1 MKIVSIVPGF
11 GGTFYCGNC
20 LRDSGLTG
28 ALRKAGQD
36 AVILPVYLPLTIAGD
51 VQDTP
56 VFYGAV
62 NIYLKQ
68 MMPALRN
75 LPSWAEKLL
84 NSRPLLKLAAA
95 KSGSTRAGGLEDLTE
110 SMLLGEEGRQAREL
124 EELVNFLKHHEKP
137 DIVHFSNALLI
148 GMAARIRQELS
159 VPVVCSLQ
167 DEDVW
172 IDAMHPHRRQ
182 PMWDLMAEK
191 AKDIDAFIAV
201 SHYFAGQMKEK
212 MKLDPGRLH
221 VVPIGINPGDYDCG
235 SPDTSPPAIGYL
247 SRICEENGFG
257 ILVDAF
263 IQLVKSGRSPGL
275 QLHFTGGMTGDDKVF
290 LKKQMKKLKEVQV
303 IKDEGRRTKDEVSN
317 KTTLTSITNPES
329 RISDPGSRIPNP
341 ASSIQHPGSVFFYPD
356 FSPGALK
363 GFFSRLS
370 VLSVPVLRGEAFG
383 LYQLESLASGVP
395 IVQPALG
402 AFPEVIEATGGGILY
417 RPNEPSALAEALDK
431 VLGNPQSLQKMA
443 EAGRKAVEEKFD
455 CVKLTGKLL
464 DIYTS
469 LR

>member
-1 MKIVSIVPGF
+1 
-11 GGTFYCGNC
+11 
-20 LRDSGLTG
+20 
-28 ALRKAGQD
+28 
-36 AVILPVYLPLTIAGD
+36 
-51 VQDTP
+51 
-56 VFYGAV
+56 
-62 NIYLKQ
+62 
-68 MMPALRN
+68 
-75 LPSWAEKLL
+75 
-84 NSRPLLKLAAA
+84 
-95 KSGSTRAGGLEDLTE
+95 
-110 SMLLGEEGRQAREL
+110 MLLGEEGRQAREL

-148 GMAARIRQELS
+148 GMAARIRRELG

-201 SHYFAGQMKEK
+201 SHYFAGLMKEK

-235 SPDTSPPAIGYL
+235 SPNTNLPAIGYL
-247 SRICEENGFG
+247 SRVCEENGFG

-263 IQLVKSGRSPGL
+263 IQLVKSGRFPGL
-275 QLHFTGGMTGDDKVF
+275 QLHVTGGMTGDDKAF

-303 IKDEGRRTKDEVSN
+303 IKDEGRWTKDEGGGTKDEVSN
-317 KTTLTSITNPES
+317 KKPL
-329 RISDPGSRIPNP
+329 PG
-341 ASSIQHPGSVFFYPD
+341 IQHPGSVFFHPD
-356 FSPGALK
+356 FSPSALK

-402 AFPEVIEATGGGILY
+402 AFPEVIEATGGGVLY

-431 VLGNPQSLQKMA
+431 VLGNPQSLQNMA